1 MITFRT
7 EVLKTK
13 KLYNNE
19 EKRQIYSQTFNI
31 LQIMCDKQI
40 TNEGKTNIPN
50 KHMDMYF
57 IILF

>member
-19 EKRQIYSQTFNI
+19 EKRQTNSQTFNI

-40 TNEGKTNIPN
+40 TNEGKTNIHN
-50 KHMDMYF
+50 KHIDMYF